1 MGAMG
6 ALTLDA
12 LLGSLTR
19 GAPAAAYYLH
29 GDEDLLKDEAVQ
41 ALIARAVEPGA
52 RDFNV
57 DQRAAAELDP
67 ATLRVLVD
75 TPPLLAARRV
85 VVLRGVEQLK
95 KTSRVRAELSR
106 YLEAPNPTT
115 VLVLVQGAGEPPD
128 PEWSE
133 RAVIAVAAPLAPA
146 ALARRLLART
156 AALGFT
162 MAPDAAELLLEA
174 AGGELAA
181 LERELDKLAALAAGG
196 GRSRATMSPPSSGC
210 GRKRRSAA
218 GWPRRSN
225 AGRRPP
231 RGSWSRC
238 SSSRG

>member
-146 ALARRLLART
+146 ALARR
-156 AALGFT
+156 
-162 MAPDAAELLLEA
+162 
-174 AGGELAA
+174 
-181 LERELDKLAALAAGG
+181 
-196 GRSRATMSPPSSGC
+196 SRATMSPPSSGC